1 VQKVPLIDL
10 RDWFSNMIKS
20 ELGMKLSMWLF
31 AGMVASL
38 MAGCSPEINHRG
50 YIAKPGAFAQV
61 SEGMSKS
68 EVEGILGSP
77 STTASVKFQG
87 DSYYYISSITQ
98 GRSFLTPQETNREV
112 IAVRFTENDQVASTA
127 QYGLQDG
134 RIIDI
139 NSRKT
144 VIAGSELSIL
154 SELFHTVTNAAP
166 GTDILSRK
174 Q

>member
-1 VQKVPLIDL
+1 MNMLNRKL
-10 RDWFSNMIKS
+10 SNKM
-20 ELGMKLSMWLF
+20 SMWLV
-31 AGMVASL
+31 AGAVASL

-50 YIAKPGAFAQV
+50 YIPKAGAFAQV

-77 STTASVKFQG
+77 STTASINFQG
-87 DSYYYISSITQ
+87 DSYYYISSTTK
-98 GRSFLTPQETNREV
+98 GRAFLEPKEVSREV
-112 IAVRFTENDQVASTA
+112 IAVRFDKSDQVSSTA

-144 VIAGSELSIL
+144 VIAGSDLTILQQLFRTGLS
-154 SELFHTVTNAAP
+154 VGP
-166 GTDILSRK
+166 GSDVLKRK
-174 Q
+174 L